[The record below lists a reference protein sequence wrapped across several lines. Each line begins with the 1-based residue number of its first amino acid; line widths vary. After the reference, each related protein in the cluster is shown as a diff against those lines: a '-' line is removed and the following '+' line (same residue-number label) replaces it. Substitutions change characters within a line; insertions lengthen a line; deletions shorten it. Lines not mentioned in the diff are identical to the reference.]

1 MLFTTDL
8 QCQDPVIYELMQE
21 EEVSPF
27 QLISA
32 QLQVI
37 KSMED
42 NWYSR
47 ICDVVQIAAYHHS
60 MLLQVS
66 EVS

>member
-1 MLFTTDL
+1 MSFITDL

-21 EEVSPF
+21 EEVSPY

-37 KSMED
+37 KSMEE
-42 NWYSR
+42 NWYV
-47 ICDVVQIAAYHHS
+47 ITAVMAAV
-60 MLLQVS
+60 LLSNVAGFRS
-66 EVS
+66 T